1 MKKLA
6 YCDHA
11 VNYTGF
17 RPKGDPMDPI
27 SPVFEKH
34 YRDYLQRL
42 KSLDFDSLSW
52 KLGGQVHKSSQGK
65 VITLSFFGRFY
76 EISPQGIRNRAGQK
90 PGYDI
95 CIILCRYLL
104 MCPQILPHDRQW
116 VNFRDLKDSGPLTV
130 YFRNNVEEAIAAR
143 FEKKLPELQHSL
155 AAMDGYAPDLNV
167 RYDLAMQVDAL
178 PKIPL
183 LVLFN
188 DADEGFPAECS
199 LLFEGHVETF
209 LDAEC
214 IAMVGSRLFARLKH
228 GGEE

>member
-1 MKKLA
+1 ME
-6 YCDHA
+6 
-11 VNYTGF
+11 
-17 RPKGDPMDPI
+17 

-34 YRDYLQRL
+34 YQNYLQQL
-42 KSLDFDSLSW
+42 DSLEFDAIAG
-52 KLGGQVHKSSQGK
+52 KLGGQVHRTSQGK
-65 VITLSFFGRFY
+65 VMQLTLLGRSY
-76 EISPQGIRNRAGQK
+76 EISPQGIRDRAGEK

-104 MCPQILPHDRQW
+104 MCPRILPHDRQW

-130 YFRNNVEEAIAAR
+130 YFRNQVEKAIAAR
-143 FEKKLPELQHSL
+143 FAHNLSQLRHSL
-155 AAMDGYAPDLNV
+155 AALNGYAPLLEL
-167 RYDLAMQVDAL
+167 RYDLALQVDAL
-178 PKIPL
+178 PRIPL

-214 IAMVGSRLFARLKH
+214 IAMVGSRLSVRLKQA
-228 GGEE
+228 GEE

>member
-1 MKKLA
+1 ME
-6 YCDHA
+6 
-11 VNYTGF
+11 
-17 RPKGDPMDPI
+17 
-27 SPVFEKH
+27 SPVFEMH
-34 YRDYLQRL
+34 YRNYLQQL
-42 KSLDFDSLSW
+42 DSLDFDAIAG
-52 KLGGQVHKSSQGK
+52 KLGGRVHRTSQGK
-65 VITLSFFGRFY
+65 IIQLTLLGRSY
-76 EISPQGIRNRAGQK
+76 EISPQGIRNRAGKK

-104 MCPQILPHDRQW
+104 MCPRILPHDRQW

-130 YFRNNVEEAIAAR
+130 YFRNHVEKAIADR
-143 FEKKLPELQHSL
+143 FAQNLSRLRHSL
-155 AAMDGYAPDLNV
+155 SALNGYAPLLEV

-214 IAMVGSRLFARLKH
+214 IAMVGSRLSVRLKQV
-228 GGEE
+228 GEE